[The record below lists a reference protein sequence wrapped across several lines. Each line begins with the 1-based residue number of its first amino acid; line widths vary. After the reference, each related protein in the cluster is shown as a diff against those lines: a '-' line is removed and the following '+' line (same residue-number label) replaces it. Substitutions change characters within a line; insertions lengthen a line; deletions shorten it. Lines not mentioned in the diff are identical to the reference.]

1 MKILYD
7 LSRVFGNLKTNT
19 KEYIEVV
26 NVSSRPTKYEVQ
38 LITKQVTAAADIWY
52 LLASRVRFVGSPDR
66 ADEFKTQMQVMQA
79 AAVLLM
85 LWVQY
90 NPVPKIP
97 LKECIPVGDD
107 FLSLQTLMSRQAF
120 IIQAFKLT
128 KCSDKKFLDT
138 FVAKKDYYAK
148 LLRDTMERSFCNG
161 LTVQNSRANFA
172 VLSRVFNPLTNTAQ
186 AQAVK
191 SFTDDQ
197 NAVFISE
204 LTNMERVV
212 LHCIIQSHQTT
223 FHISNAMET
232 KCTPI
237 EALSLYYVCKVMEMN
252 NNSTNRQAI
261 AKAFNMLAGRVIK
274 FVTANGVSTYPI
286 FKATKLDFA
295 TGGASYQINDAFLQ
309 DAEVIAALKS
319 YYNVE
324 RLTGLDAQSLLT
336 LKFDTNI
343 VLTGVEIANEVDY
356 MDTVEACYSK
366 KNIRKRMTYQPQKN
380 WWRSLSNVM
389 TLFGY
394 DMNEN
399 PANKDEFIVKRH
411 ALPNGERHALPNG
424 VK

>member
-66 ADEFKTQMQVMQA
+66 ADEFKTQMQIMQA

-85 LWVQY
+85 FWVQFD
-90 NPVPKIP
+90 PVPKIP

-161 LTVQNSRANFA
+161 LTVQNSCANFA

-309 DAEVIAALKS
+309 DAEVIAVLKS
-319 YYNVE
+319 YYNVKKI
-324 RLTGLDAQSLLT
+324 TMGKYDAQKLLT
-336 LKFDTNI
+336 SKIDSNI
-343 VLTGVEIANEVDY
+343 AGTAIEIINGINY
-356 MDTVEACYSK
+356 MSSAHTCNTFS
-366 KNIRKRMTYQPQKN
+366 NIRKRMTYTPPKN
-380 WWRSLSNVM
+380 WRRDLIHVLS
-389 TLFGY
+389 LFGW
-394 DMNEN
+394 DVTIN
-399 PANKDEFIVKRH
+399 PKSKDEFIITQRE
-411 ALPNGERHALPNG
+411 A
-424 VK
+424 